1 MSPLHITSSSQ
12 KNLKIQT
19 TSSIAIQLFQQ
30 EGLRNNIPNLNDHN
44 KSITID
50 SLFSFLIN
58 NSQRTQVYFV
68 NIICLNGL
76 R

>member
-1 MSPLHITSSSQ
+1 MTF
-12 KNLKIQT
+12 NL
-19 TSSIAIQLFQQ
+19 AIQLFQQ
-30 EGLRNNIPNLNDHN
+30 EDLRNNTPNLNDHN

-58 NSQRTQVYFV
+58 DSQKKTKVYFV
-68 NIICLNGL
+68 YIIFLNGL